1 MIKLMDLLELFDG
14 PATLQGVQNS
24 KQKKRAKERNAEKHA
39 PGKVWKTHTGWGA
52 KNKSGTLKYF
62 KSSTSSEATAKKFAN
77 T

>member
-1 MIKLMDLLELFDG
+1 MIKLMDLLEYYGASPKDHAG
-14 PATLQGVQNS
+14 NA
-24 KQKKRAKERNAEKHA
+24 KKRKQAKAKLAVDHA

-62 KSSTSSEATAKKFAN
+62 KSSTSSEAKKFAN